1 MIYPVKSKYKVGLKL
16 IVISLFVLF
25 STPSFAG
32 HHEVEKNKEI
42 IFILDMLVI
51 EGKEDGV
58 DDLIERLVS
67 NVNSTEP
74 GTIVYEYFKS
84 SNGQVSLYE
93 VYKDDRAAQFHAIS
107 FLNGNL
113 RKEFE
118 ETFEVK
124 NFQVLGNS
132 SNKLKEIMTVYTR
145 DHRKITNGF
154 RR

>member
-1 MIYPVKSKYKVGLKL
+1 
-16 IVISLFVLF
+16 
-25 STPSFAG
+25 
-32 HHEVEKNKEI
+32 
-42 IFILDMLVI
+42 MLVI

>member
-1 MIYPVKSKYKVGLKL
+1 MKNVFLGLFFSLL
-16 IVISLFVLF
+16 INSI
-25 STPSFAG
+25 SFAG

-74 GTIVYEYFKS
+74 GTIVYKYFKS